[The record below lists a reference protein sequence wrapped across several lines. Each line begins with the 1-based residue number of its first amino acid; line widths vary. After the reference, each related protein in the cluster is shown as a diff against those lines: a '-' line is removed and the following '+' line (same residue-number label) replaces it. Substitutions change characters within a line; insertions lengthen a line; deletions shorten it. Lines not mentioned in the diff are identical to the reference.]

1 MLFKIITSWS
11 GFLCCW
17 GSQISLSLF
26 SWRRS
31 QGCKIDIFP
40 IAVCLKSW
48 EKYFMSK
55 DLARLNS
62 LCSWLHCISRSQG
75 VSFNW
80 TKFLFLVGGINEHN
94 SLHWC
99 FNIFY
104 CEIMPDGYCDCWT
117 TVMLYFYIFLVLRTQ
132 TVKNVFRLF
141 SPVTNMLI
149 PAGLSRLPSGCC
161 YVVFHLRQNNYRKR
175 LLLFPTRFFV
185 CFALVFRI
193 SDISD
198 IRDICVQFKFF
209 IVFPSWS
216 FKLFL
221 WTLIQTAASCH

>member
-11 GFLCCW
+11 GSLCCW

-117 TVMLYFYIFLVLRTQ
+117 TVMLYFYIFLVFITQ
-132 TVKNVFRLF
+132 TVKNVLRLF

-149 PAGLSRLPSGCC
+149 PAGLSRLPSGC

-193 SDISD
+193 SDFTWGYLCPIQIFDSLS
-198 IRDICVQFKFF
+198 
-209 IVFPSWS
+209 IV
-216 FKLFL
+216 
-221 WTLIQTAASCH
+221 II

>member
-1 MLFKIITSWS
+1 MYRASNWIFHDYCFSLLLVMLFKIITSWS

-99 FNIFY
+99 FNIFLLRNY
-104 CEIMPDGYCDCWT
+104 AWWILWLLNNSDA
-117 TVMLYFYIFLVLRTQ
+117 VLLYFSCL
-132 TVKNVFRLF
+132 KNA
-141 SPVTNMLI
+141 NCKKCI
-149 PAGLSRLPSGCC
+149 
-161 YVVFHLRQNNYRKR
+161 
-175 LLLFPTRFFV
+175 
-185 CFALVFRI
+185 
-193 SDISD
+193 
-198 IRDICVQFKFF
+198 
-209 IVFPSWS
+209 
-216 FKLFL
+216 
-221 WTLIQTAASCH
+221 